1 MPSMKRS
8 SLILVMLLSTGA
20 LNACIGLPGLG
31 DILLPITSDQPA
43 YARSEKHHSA
53 AKGRTPLAVPPELR
67 KEIEV
72 PMPEKVATQAAK
84 DGTGITAKEK
94 KAIAGKAVT
103 LDSRAY
109 DQTAARVFSA
119 VVDAMTSLNM
129 PVASVDSPSG
139 TITTDWIRPNANSPN
154 SYAGVVMNM
163 LGGGGTHTRYRFV
176 IRVFRTGD
184 HGSQLQ
190 IRTLGQQ
197 FINRHWVN
205 KPVRRKVANE
215 LFSAVEERIVARAPG
230 GGSGAS
236 PPTGHM

>member
-8 SLILVMLLSTGA
+8 SLILVMLLSAGA
-20 LNACIGLPGLG
+20 LNACIGLPGFSDMLY
-31 DILLPITSDQPA
+31 PVTSGQPA
-43 YARSEKHHSA
+43 YARSEKQHPA
-53 AKGRTPLAVPPELR
+53 AKDRTPLAVPPELR

-72 PMPEKVATQAAK
+72 PMPERVATKAARG
-84 DGTGITAKEK
+84 DGGVTAEEK
-94 KAIAGKAVT
+94 KAIAGKAVS
-103 LDSRAY
+103 LDSRVY
-109 DQTAARVFSA
+109 DQTAARIFSA

-139 TITTDWIRPNANSPN
+139 TITTDWIRPNANSAN

-163 LGGGGTHTRYRFV
+163 FGGGTHTRHRFV

-215 LFSAVEERIVARAPG
+215 LFSAVEERIVDRAPG

-236 PPTGHM
+236 PPKGKP